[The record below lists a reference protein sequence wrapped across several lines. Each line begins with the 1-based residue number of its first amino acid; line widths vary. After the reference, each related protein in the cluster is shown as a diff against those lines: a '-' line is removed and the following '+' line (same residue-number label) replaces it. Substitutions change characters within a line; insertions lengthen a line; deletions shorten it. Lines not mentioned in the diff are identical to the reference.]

1 MRNNISKRLQ
11 LLLCSMLMLLAV
23 NSLFADNKY
32 PLKLEIAQ
40 SHTGGILLF
49 DSIANISYFIKP
61 NWESSLDVI
70 TCWHGVEKSN
80 SIGKPLGNYQIID
93 AKTVGRNL
101 LILSH
106 DLDKSYLQLFDSTL
120 NLISIGQFPEDLTI
134 NPSSLKLKKENDSVL
149 YILNNENLYK
159 ISILNNFFNIMKI
172 VDKIADFE
180 VVRKNNIDYL
190 AVLENH
196 NNSGI
201 LIILDKF
208 LHEQV
213 SARINIGSINEMQQV
228 GSYLCIKSSFEN
240 SNSTLVNIFDLQSN
254 KLLQSKYFESD
265 INNIDFAMEKTNLE
279 IFWISKNADQYLL
292 NTTKYQKPENKF
304 IYEQT
309 KLPPQIYEPQKLISD
324 GNEVF
329 ICFRNAILMVDT
341 KSNIRLFDFIEL
353 GNKFGEIF
361 SIQRFEK
368 YIIISSKYYTEIY
381 LVNNN
386 PLWWLNR
393 FASTLWI
400 YIVPILLFFIAY
412 IFMRLYL
419 KERRL
424 FKEFIDFPSIGA
436 IFIINH
442 KSELTIANQNAKD
455 LLSLDPSIQFGK
467 PFDSYRTAD
476 FADPIFAFYKH
487 FDELKE
493 NLSQRIS
500 LQKPEGTFEYIFNI
514 SPEWS
519 ITGKYKGA
527 IMIAFNITEE
537 IERKRLSNWAQLAH
551 DMQTNLAIIKLNA
564 EQLKN
569 VATSESTTQINRIF
583 NQAIILQKRVRDI
596 VTVGRSSNLEIVQTN
611 SQELLNEVAMEF
623 DESLFPDVEISISSD
638 LFPIYCD
645 KPKLI
650 RALRNAIEN
659 GIKAMPNHK
668 GKIEL
673 SAYQESRYTCIRIK
687 DNGKG
692 MDEEVRK
699 KMLTPYFTTSKDGS
713 GFGIGTLIIQE
724 VVELHSGNLE
734 INTQKNEGTELIV
747 KIPTRLKKL
756 SLN

>member
-1 MRNNISKRLQ
+1 
-11 LLLCSMLMLLAV
+11 
-23 NSLFADNKY
+23 
-32 PLKLEIAQ
+32 
-40 SHTGGILLF
+40 
-49 DSIANISYFIKP
+49 
-61 NWESSLDVI
+61 
-70 TCWHGVEKSN
+70 
-80 SIGKPLGNYQIID
+80 
-93 AKTVGRNL
+93 
-101 LILSH
+101 
-106 DLDKSYLQLFDSTL
+106 
-120 NLISIGQFPEDLTI
+120 
-134 NPSSLKLKKENDSVL
+134 
-149 YILNNENLYK
+149 
-159 ISILNNFFNIMKI
+159 
-172 VDKIADFE
+172 
-180 VVRKNNIDYL
+180 
-190 AVLENH
+190 
-196 NNSGI
+196 
-201 LIILDKF
+201 
-208 LHEQV
+208 
-213 SARINIGSINEMQQV
+213 
-228 GSYLCIKSSFEN
+228 
-240 SNSTLVNIFDLQSN
+240 
-254 KLLQSKYFESD
+254 
-265 INNIDFAMEKTNLE
+265 
-279 IFWISKNADQYLL
+279 
-292 NTTKYQKPENKF
+292 
-304 IYEQT
+304 
-309 KLPPQIYEPQKLISD
+309 
-324 GNEVF
+324 
-329 ICFRNAILMVDT
+329 
-341 KSNIRLFDFIEL
+341 
-353 GNKFGEIF
+353 
-361 SIQRFEK
+361 
-368 YIIISSKYYTEIY
+368 
-381 LVNNN
+381 
-386 PLWWLNR
+386 
-393 FASTLWI
+393 
-400 YIVPILLFFIAY
+400 
-412 IFMRLYL
+412 MRLYL

-467 PFDSYRTAD
+467 PFESYRTAD

-668 GKIEL
+668 GKIDL
-673 SAYQESRYTCIRIK
+673 SAYQESRYACIRIK

>member
-1 MRNNISKRLQ
+1 
-11 LLLCSMLMLLAV
+11 
-23 NSLFADNKY
+23 
-32 PLKLEIAQ
+32 
-40 SHTGGILLF
+40 
-49 DSIANISYFIKP
+49 
-61 NWESSLDVI
+61 
-70 TCWHGVEKSN
+70 
-80 SIGKPLGNYQIID
+80 
-93 AKTVGRNL
+93 
-101 LILSH
+101 
-106 DLDKSYLQLFDSTL
+106 
-120 NLISIGQFPEDLTI
+120 
-134 NPSSLKLKKENDSVL
+134 
-149 YILNNENLYK
+149 
-159 ISILNNFFNIMKI
+159 
-172 VDKIADFE
+172 
-180 VVRKNNIDYL
+180 
-190 AVLENH
+190 
-196 NNSGI
+196 
-201 LIILDKF
+201 
-208 LHEQV
+208 
-213 SARINIGSINEMQQV
+213 
-228 GSYLCIKSSFEN
+228 
-240 SNSTLVNIFDLQSN
+240 
-254 KLLQSKYFESD
+254 
-265 INNIDFAMEKTNLE
+265 
-279 IFWISKNADQYLL
+279 
-292 NTTKYQKPENKF
+292 F
-304 IYEQT
+304 IYEQA

-324 GNEVF
+324 GNDVF

-668 GKIEL
+668 GKIDL

-734 INTQKNEGTELIV
+734 INTKKNEGTELIV